1 VRILGKKGNRNR
13 KYIQQEGFLD
23 KVKLLPLMV
32 LAGIVPLVVFLK
44 LKPVP
49 EEYQGFWVSKTVADF
64 FSFYK
69 ANFIMILAVLLIL
82 IMILQLSYG
91 RLRIKTS
98 MLYTPLALLSILI
111 IVSTIL
117 SEYKEIAYWGFFE
130 RYEGMWVL
138 LSYFVILIGA
148 FLLVDNEKHLKYV
161 LYAVGFSA
169 VIISLIGVLQYFG
182 MDFFRTDFAKKLI
195 LPAKL
200 HHIAPDLKFNFE
212 QYTIYSTLYNTNYV
226 GSFMAMVFP
235 MTFVFFLLAKEKK
248 AKIILG
254 GLSVLFFAVQIGCR
268 SRGGML
274 GAAAA
279 FVVILLL
286 LRKQIIRN
294 WKSILAVGVI
304 CIAVFSGMNAYSGGG
319 LAGKIK
325 SLQQDVSEISQQM
338 QGENLGEVD
347 DQALQNAEAIEQMP
361 WAERNIFKYG
371 RLGSSRGYIWIRTV
385 EMMKET
391 LLIGHGPDTFA
402 IYFPQNDPL
411 KNIVGLGK
419 TMVDKPHSMYLQ
431 WGVNIGVV
439 SLLIFL
445 VLIKIH
451 FIQSFVLLWKKG
463 INSKAG
469 IYAIGLF
476 AAWCGYL
483 ISGVFNDSIVSV
495 APVFWVIFGMS
506 MAANEMLR
514 QN

>member
-1 VRILGKKGNRNR
+1 VCAALLLLVIILLFSYN
-13 KYIQQEGFLD
+13 Q
-23 KVKLLPLMV
+23 VKL
-32 LAGIVPLVVFLK
+32 
-44 LKPVP
+44 
-49 EEYQGFWVSKTVADF
+49 
-64 FSFYK
+64 
-69 ANFIMILAVLLIL
+69 
-82 IMILQLSYG
+82 
-91 RLRIKTS
+91 KTS
-98 MLYTPLALLSILI
+98 VLYFPIGALAFLIVLSSIL
-111 IVSTIL
+111 T
-117 SEYKEIAYWGFFE
+117 EYREIAFWGFFD
-130 RYEGMWVL
+130 RSEGMWVL
-138 LSYFVILIGA
+138 LAYLTMMVGTY
-148 FLLVDNEKHLKYV
+148 LLVNNRQDLNYILAA
-161 LYAVGFSA
+161 LGFSA
-169 VIISLIGVLQYFG
+169 LLISVIGIFQYFG
-182 MDFFRTDFAKKLI
+182 MDLFQTMFGKKLI
-195 LPAKL
+195 LPAQL
-200 HHIAPDLKFNFE
+200 EHMAPDLKFRFG
-212 QYTIYSTLYNTNYV
+212 QYTIYSTLYNPNYV

-325 SLQQDVSEISQQM
+325 SLQQDVSEISRQM

-483 ISGVFNDSIVSV
+483 ISGVFNDSVVSV
-495 APVFWVIFGMS
+495 APVFWVIFGLS